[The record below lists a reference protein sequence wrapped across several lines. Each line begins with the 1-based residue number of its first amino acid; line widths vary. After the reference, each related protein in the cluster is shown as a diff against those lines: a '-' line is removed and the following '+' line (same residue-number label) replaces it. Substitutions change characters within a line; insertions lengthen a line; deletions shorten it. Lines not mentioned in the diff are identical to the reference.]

1 MSEKLNFFQACMK
14 NDERTAATRVD
25 QMISRAQTPA
35 VWAILLHAAAWHEE
49 RTYDTPHAT
58 ILVNSIHGMIQDC
71 GLNPNLLSR
80 SSGEAAVVLP
90 DEFRESLQ
98 RFLIERLAL
107 YLAAVDHWDLER
119 GPQYKVERRAE
130 SPDNALHSYVQAIRE
145 KNHVG
150 ALRSAVA
157 LTAQGSYTRL
167 LRMTATLGAEHPDR
181 LGHAFILPV
190 SLLHELPKARFTM
203 PHEAGLWHLTE
214 YLVREVPNRRP
225 SGFDPEPSYAD
236 MASPTS
242 VSQYKELFRR
252 ATVNYGILGHNAIFA
267 HRIAIAAK
275 NGTTDSGT
283 IHWLMK
289 ELEYNTDGNRLQDA
303 NISVETL
310 IDQQNGADWEE
321 SPPKILSPHSG
332 PLRTWLNENIGIYW
346 KSMLDRRGD
355 AFERKI
361 PDIGKEEWNLVR
373 AAQYAMASLNGMPNG
388 SHVIIFAHA
397 TWNLSDL
404 ELIPQEL
411 AALQTHRMLREN
423 LKRGQT

>member
-1 MSEKLNFFQACMK
+1 MSDKLNLFQACMK
-14 NDERTAATRVD
+14 NDERIAAIQVN
-25 QMISRAQTPA
+25 QMVSRAQTPA
-35 VWAILLHAAAWHEE
+35 VWAILLHVAAWHEE

-58 ILVNSIHGMIQDC
+58 ILVNSIHGMIGDC
-71 GLNPNLLSR
+71 GSNPDLLNG
-80 SSGEAAVVLP
+80 SSAESAVVLP
-90 DEFRESLQ
+90 DEFRENLQ

-107 YLAAVDHWDLER
+107 YLAAVDHWQPEK
-119 GPQYKVERRAE
+119 GPQYKVERRGE

-145 KNHVG
+145 KSHIG
-150 ALRSAVA
+150 ALRSAVT

-214 YLVREVPNRRP
+214 YLVRKVPNRRP
-225 SGFDPEPSYAD
+225 GGFNPEPTYAD

-242 VSQYKELFRR
+242 VSQYKELFKR

-275 NGTTDSGT
+275 NGTADSNT

-289 ELEYNTDGNRLQDA
+289 ELESNTDGNRLQDED
-303 NISVETL
+303 ISIETL
-310 IDQQNGADWEE
+310 IDQQGGADWEE
-321 SPPKILSPHSG
+321 SPHKILSPHSG
-332 PLRTWLNENIGIYW
+332 PLRMWLNENLGAYW
-346 KSMLDRRGD
+346 KSMLDKRGQT
-355 AFERKI
+355 FEREI
-361 PDIGKEEWNLVR
+361 PYIGEEEWDLVR
-373 AAQYAMASLNGMPNG
+373 AAQYAMASLNGTSNA

-404 ELIPQEL
+404 GLIPREL

-423 LKRGQT
+423 LE